1 MQRVLAATML
11 IGAMSL
17 GSCASRSSY
26 ADKTRAHGPRT
37 VPSTLAPD
45 SSIYIAGFSTLTW
58 SDIRAIER
66 LARSLGVKQL
76 ITVITPNGP
85 DRAEIYCETR
95 PPSISGWGTSSPKE
109 ELGDGIAFTVVRKA
123 GHWVALGRLRKSHR
137 GIAYE
142 RPNQAMERTAGNLAF
157 HF

>member
-1 MQRVLAATML
+1 MQRILTATML

-17 GSCASRSSY
+17 GSCASRSPY
-26 ADKTRAHGPRT
+26 ADNTLARGPRT

-45 SSIYIAGFSTLTW
+45 SSIDIVGYSTLTW
-58 SDIRAIER
+58 SDIREIER
-66 LARSLGVKQL
+66 LSRSLNVKQR
-76 ITVITPNGP
+76 ITLITPNGP

-109 ELGDGIAFTVVRKA
+109 ELGDGIEFTVVRRA
-123 GHWVALGRLRKSHR
+123 GHWVASGRLRKSHR

-142 RPNQAMERTAGNLAF
+142 RPNQAMERTADRCAL
-157 HF
+157 HI